1 MEWKRKEDEGVAAK
15 YEVYPRVFRL
25 SPTALLAGREAGGRI
40 GRMSHLKSLLRFPG
54 RHVAPGRSLLRSLWG
69 VVLVL
74 VLLVPWFVGCGGNPH
89 ASDTTEPPDA
99 RTVTFPSA
107 DGVTLS
113 GRVFGSGTRGV
124 VLAHMYP
131 TDQSSWFATAA
142 DLARDGFLVLTFDFR
157 GYGTSTG
164 TKQIDRIDEDLRAA
178 VTEIRMLGA
187 EKVGLVGA
195 SMGGTAALIVAAT
208 DPVDTV
214 VTLSA
219 PVEFQGLS
227 AREAV
232 TRVRPPKLFMAAEGD
247 EGAQGARDLY
257 RAAPEPREME
267 LFPGS
272 AHGTELLSGP
282 GSEQV
287 NARLFSFLVQHLG
300 G

>member
-1 MEWKRKEDEGVAAK
+1 MR
-15 YEVYPRVFRL
+15 RL
-25 SPTALLAGREAGGRI
+25 KG
-40 GRMSHLKSLLRFPG
+40 LLRYSG
-54 RHVAPGRSLLRSLWG
+54 GHVAPGPTLLRWAS
-69 VVLVL
+69 VVLVVLALL
-74 VLLVPWFVGCGGNPH
+74 VLGPAGCGGKSH
-89 ASDTTEPPDA
+89 ATDTTEPPDA

-131 TDQSSWFATAA
+131 TDQSSWYATAA
-142 DLARDGFLVLTFDFR
+142 ELAADGFLVLTFDFR

-187 EKVGLVGA
+187 EKLGLVGA

-208 DPVDTV
+208 EPVDAV
-214 VTLSA
+214 ATLSA
-219 PVEFQGLS
+219 PVEFEGLS

-232 TRVRPPKLFMAAEGD
+232 ARVKPPKLFIAAEGD
-247 EGAQGARDLY
+247 VGAQGARDLY

-267 LFPGS
+267 LFPGA
-272 AHGTELLSGP
+272 AHGTDMLSGP
-282 GSEQV
+282 GSEKV
-287 NARLFSFLVQHLG
+287 KARLFSFLVQHLG

>member
-1 MEWKRKEDEGVAAK
+1 MC
-15 YEVYPRVFRL
+15 RL
-25 SPTALLAGREAGGRI
+25 KG
-40 GRMSHLKSLLRFPG
+40 LLRFPG
-54 RHVAPGRSLLRSLWG
+54 RHLAPRPVLLRSAPTVLL
-69 VVLVL
+69 VLMVLVL
-74 VLLVPWFVGCGGNPH
+74 GVTGCGGKSH
-89 ASDTTEPPDA
+89 ATDTTEPPDA
-99 RTVTFPSA
+99 RNVTFPSA

-131 TDQSSWFATAA
+131 TDQSSWYATAA
-142 DLARDGFLVLTFDFR
+142 ELAGDGFLVLTFDFR

-164 TKQIDRIDEDLRAA
+164 TKQIDRIDEDLHAA
-178 VTEIRMLGA
+178 LMEIRTLGA

-232 TRVRPPKLFMAAEGD
+232 TRVRPPKLFIAAEGD
-247 EGAQGARDLY
+247 VGAQGARDLY

-267 LFPGS
+267 IFPGT

-287 NARLFSFLVQHLG
+287 KARLFSFLVQHLG

>member
-1 MEWKRKEDEGVAAK
+1 
-15 YEVYPRVFRL
+15 
-25 SPTALLAGREAGGRI
+25 
-40 GRMSHLKSLLRFPG
+40 LKSLLRLPG
-54 RHVAPGRSLLRSLWG
+54 RHQAPGSTLLRLA
-69 VVLVL
+69 VALLLLLAVLVL
-74 VLLVPWFVGCGGNPH
+74 GPAGCGGKSH
-89 ASDTTEPPDA
+89 ATDTTDPPDA

-131 TDQSSWFATAA
+131 TDQSSWYATAA
-142 DLARDGFLVLTFDFR
+142 ELAGDGFLVLTFDFR

-164 TKQIDRIDEDLRAA
+164 TKQIDRIAEDLHAA
-178 VTEIRMLGA
+178 VMEIRTLGA

-208 DPVDTV
+208 DPVDAV

-219 PVEFQGLS
+219 PIEFQGLS
-227 AREAV
+227 AREVVA
-232 TRVRPPKLFMAAEGD
+232 RVKPPTLFLAAEGD

-267 LFPGS
+267 LYPGT
-272 AHGTELLSGP
+272 AHGTELLSGS
-282 GSEQV
+282 GSEPV
-287 NARLFSFLVQHLG
+287 KARLFSFLVQHLG

>member
-1 MEWKRKEDEGVAAK
+1 MCC
-15 YEVYPRVFRL
+15 
-25 SPTALLAGREAGGRI
+25 
-40 GRMSHLKSLLRFPG
+40 LKSLLRFPG
-54 RHVAPGRSLLRSLWG
+54 RHLAPGPALHRS
-69 VVLVL
+69 VAA
-74 VLLVPWFVGCGGNPH
+74 VLLVLAFLVLGFAGCGGKSH
-89 ASDTTEPPDA
+89 ATNTTEPPDA
-99 RTVTFPSA
+99 RTVIFPSA

-131 TDQSSWFATAA
+131 TDQSSWYATAA
-142 DLARDGFLVLTFDFR
+142 ELAGDGFLVLTFDFR

-164 TKQIDRIDEDLRAA
+164 TKQIDRIDEDLHAA
-178 VTEIRMLGA
+178 VVEIRMLGA

-195 SMGGTAALIVAAT
+195 SMGGTAAVIVAAT
-208 DPVDTV
+208 DPVDAV

-227 AREAV
+227 AREVV

-247 EGAQGARDLY
+247 EGAQGARDMY

-267 LFPGS
+267 LFPGT

-287 NARLFSFLVQHLG
+287 RARLFSFLLQHLG

>member
-1 MEWKRKEDEGVAAK
+1 MYR
-15 YEVYPRVFRL
+15 
-25 SPTALLAGREAGGRI
+25 
-40 GRMSHLKSLLRFPG
+40 LKSLLRLPG
-54 RHVAPGRSLLRSLWG
+54 RHAAPGPRLLRWAAAILL
-69 VVLVL
+69 VLAVLVL
-74 VLLVPWFVGCGGNPH
+74 GLAGCGGKSH
-89 ASDTTEPPDA
+89 ATDTTEPPDA

-113 GRVFGSGTRGV
+113 GRVFGGGTRGV

-131 TDQSSWFATAA
+131 TDQSSWYATAA
-142 DLARDGFLVLTFDFR
+142 ELARDGFLVLTFDFR

-164 TKQIDRIDEDLRAA
+164 TKQIDRIDEDLHAA
-178 VTEIRMLGA
+178 LVEIRTLGA

-195 SMGGTAALIVAAT
+195 SMGGTAALIVAAA

-267 LFPGS
+267 LFPGT
-272 AHGTELLSGP
+272 AHGTDLLSGA
-282 GSEQV
+282 GSDRV
-287 NARLFSFLVQHLG
+287 RARLFAFLVRNLG

>member
-1 MEWKRKEDEGVAAK
+1 VR
-15 YEVYPRVFRL
+15 RL
-25 SPTALLAGREAGGRI
+25 KNLV
-40 GRMSHLKSLLRFPG
+40 RFPG
-54 RHVAPGRSLLRSLWG
+54 CHPAPGRTLLGSAPLALLMLAI
-69 VVLVL
+69 LVL
-74 VLLVPWFVGCGGNPH
+74 GLAGCGGRSH
-89 ASDTTEPPDA
+89 ATDTTEPPDA

-131 TDQSSWFATAA
+131 SDQSSWYATAA
-142 DLARDGFLVLTFDFR
+142 ELAGDGYLVLTFDFR

-164 TKQIDRIDEDLRAA
+164 AKQIDRIAEDLHAA
-178 VTEIRMLGA
+178 VMEIRTLGA
-187 EKVGLVGA
+187 DEVGLVGA

-208 DPVDTV
+208 DPVDAV

-232 TRVRPPKLFMAAEGD
+232 AQVKPPKLFMAAEGD

-267 LFPGS
+267 LFPGT
-272 AHGTELLSGP
+272 AHGTDLLSGP
-282 GSEQV
+282 ESEQV
-287 NARLFSFLVQHLG
+287 KARMLSFLKQYLG